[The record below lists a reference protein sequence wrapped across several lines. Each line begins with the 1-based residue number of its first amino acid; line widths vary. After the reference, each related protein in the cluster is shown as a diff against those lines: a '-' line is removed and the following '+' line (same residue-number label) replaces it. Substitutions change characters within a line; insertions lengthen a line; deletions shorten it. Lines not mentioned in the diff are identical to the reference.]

1 MLRGLKQHLRRRWK
15 DHLLTLLILLGVYL
29 GVNAWQTR
37 HVPQGP
43 APELSFVLLQPDG
56 SQTTT
61 SLTQWRANHPGQAV
75 ALHLWAEW
83 CPICRAEEHNISSL
97 VVDRPVLTIAMRSG
111 PPEAVAR
118 VLAQRQL
125 RWPVAV
131 DSRGDLT
138 RQLGFSAVPAF
149 VVIDPQGRLRSPS
162 VGYTSELGMRLRL
175 WWADTF

>member
-1 MLRGLKQHLRRRWK
+1 MLQGLNQHLRRRWK

-37 HVPQGP
+37 DVPQGP
-43 APELSFVLLQPDG
+43 APELDFVLLHPDG
-56 SQTTT
+56 TQTATTLSQC
-61 SLTQWRANHPGQAV
+61 RASHPGQAV

-83 CPICRAEEHNISSL
+83 CPICRAEEHNISGL
-97 VVDRPVLTIAMRSG
+97 VEDQPVLTIAMRSG

-118 VLAQRQL
+118 VLTQRQL
-125 RWPVAV
+125 RWPAAV
-131 DSRGDLT
+131 DSRGELT

-149 VVIDPQGRLRSPS
+149 VVIDAQGHLRSPS

-175 WWADTF
+175 WWANRF

>member
-1 MLRGLKQHLRRRWK
+1 MLERARQHLRRRWK
-15 DHLLTLLILLGVYL
+15 DHLVTVLLVLGVYL

-37 HVPQGP
+37 DVPQGP
-43 APELSFVLLQPDG
+43 VPDLSFVLLQPDG
-56 SQTTT
+56 TQIATTL
-61 SLTQWRANHPGQAV
+61 SQWRATHPGQAV

-97 VVDRPVLTIAMRSG
+97 IEDQPVLTIAMRSG

-118 VLAQRQL
+118 VMAQRQL

-131 DSRGDLT
+131 DSRGELT

-149 VVIDPQGRLRSPS
+149 VVIDPQGQLRSPS